1 MVDTDG
7 LTSGTVAYKYTKDIN
22 PNAEIYYYQNTD
34 KKHGIVL
41 DQLEP
46 IIKNNNIEFLI
57 MPDAGSNDV
66 EQCKYLKEN
75 YNLDILILDHHI
87 IEGDNPYAVVIN
99 SHDGQYPNNTLTG
112 VGVTYKFCKEYDKL
126 YGYNFADNYLDL
138 VAVGEVAD
146 MEDVRNLETRY
157 LCLKGCNNIRNEF
170 LKELIVK
177 QKLYDSVDKIDNITM
192 TDIGWK
198 IAPPLNGTI
207 RSGTEEE
214 KRDML
219 RALMGEQEDREYK
232 PRKSKKNPN
241 PKIEIQ
247 TLQKAMARECI
258 NIKARQDRNV
268 KKYSEAINDSLN
280 KEDLDS
286 KILIIDGTDIIEEK
300 TMTGLIANK
309 ISNLYKKP
317 TIILK
322 ARGKGRYGGSIR
334 NYQLSPIESFK
345 EELESTNLIEIAGHD
360 NAGGVTN
367 LKSSDVKELKRVINE
382 KWKDVNIGDLTYYVD
397 GEMNIGKVTEKLITT
412 IGNFSKLGIFGGQNM
427 PTPIFA
433 ITNVVVDT
441 KDIELLGDKRN
452 VIRIKKQVGDTVF
465 TFIKMFANEEEYNK
479 MLFKKKVGLSKAVK
493 KVRFNFIVEFEIN
506 EFNGHQYPQLKI
518 VDYDVAK
525 NEGLNF

>member
-57 MPDAGSNDV
+57 IPDAGSNDV
-66 EQCKYLKEN
+66 EQCKYLREN

-87 IEGDNPYAVVIN
+87 IEEDNPYAVVIN

-207 RSGTEEE
+207 RSGT
-214 KRDML
+214 
-219 RALMGEQEDREYK
+219 
-232 PRKSKKNPN
+232 
-241 PKIEIQ
+241 
-247 TLQKAMARECI
+247 
-258 NIKARQDRNV
+258 
-268 KKYSEAINDSLN
+268 
-280 KEDLDS
+280 
-286 KILIIDGTDIIEEK
+286 
-300 TMTGLIANK
+300 
-309 ISNLYKKP
+309 
-317 TIILK
+317 
-322 ARGKGRYGGSIR
+322 
-334 NYQLSPIESFK
+334 
-345 EELESTNLIEIAGHD
+345 
-360 NAGGVTN
+360 
-367 LKSSDVKELKRVINE
+367 
-382 KWKDVNIGDLTYYVD
+382 
-397 GEMNIGKVTEKLITT
+397 
-412 IGNFSKLGIFGGQNM
+412 
-427 PTPIFA
+427 
-433 ITNVVVDT
+433 
-441 KDIELLGDKRN
+441 
-452 VIRIKKQVGDTVF
+452 
-465 TFIKMFANEEEYNK
+465 
-479 MLFKKKVGLSKAVK
+479 
-493 KVRFNFIVEFEIN
+493 
-506 EFNGHQYPQLKI
+506 
-518 VDYDVAK
+518 
-525 NEGLNF
+525 